1 MAKVEYR
8 GGIPEL
14 RKTGTTSIAAF
25 MNHVEIVGIG
35 FTVKN
40 YKIPYSCVTDVTLV
54 AEGVKKQNYVLN
66 IEYELDGFSTTAIF
80 TGKETSKVYG
90 SIQKYRKNFKP
101 KQVESV
107 SETPAPEEVSQIDV
121 TEELAKYFDLKE
133 KGIIT
138 EEEFATKKA
147 QLLNL

>member
-1 MAKVEYR
+1 MATVEYR

-14 RKTGTTSIAAF
+14 RKTGPTAIGTF
-25 MNHVEIVGIG
+25 MNYVQVSSVGLSL
-35 FTVKN
+35 KS
-40 YKIPYSCVTDVTLV
+40 YKIPYSCITDVTLV
-54 AEGVKKQNYVLN
+54 AEGAKKQNYVLN
-66 IEYELDGFSTTAIF
+66 IEYELDDFSTCAIF
-80 TGKETSKVYG
+80 TGKETSKVYA

-101 KQVESV
+101 RKVDVAPADASPI
-107 SETPAPEEVSQIDV
+107 ETSQFDV

-138 EEEFATKKA
+138 EEEFAAKKS